1 MGKKTRE
8 SIAIF
13 GGSFDP
19 PHKGHQLIV
28 SNAVAILDIDRLVI
42 VPAYL
47 NPFKQNSLAPAKLR
61 LQWCQTL
68 FDPLEKVSVSDYE
81 IVQGKSI
88 YTADTVKHFQR
99 MYDVKYLII
108 GSDNLA
114 SLTKWHQYEWLNQQV
129 IWVVATRR
137 DSSFDTSMLRKW
149 IKIELDEAIS
159 STHIR
164 STQQLDG
171 IDQRIID
178 SVKQVFTQKELTNK
192 G

>member
-28 SNAVAILDIDRLVI
+28 SKAVAILDIDRLVI

-88 YTADTVKHFQR
+88 YTADTVKHFQK

-108 GSDNLA
+108 GSDNLE

-171 IDQRIID
+171 IDQRISD
-178 SVKQVFTQKELTNK
+178 SVKQVFTQKESTNK

>member
-28 SNAVAILDIDRLVI
+28 SKAVAILDIDRLVI

-88 YTADTVKHFQR
+88 YTTDTVKHFQK

-171 IDQRIID
+171 IDQRISD
-178 SVKQVFTQKELTNK
+178 SVKQVFTQKESTNK

>member
-1 MGKKTRE
+1 LGKKTRE

-28 SNAVAILDIDRLVI
+28 SKAVAILDIDRLVI

-88 YTADTVKHFQR
+88 YTTDTVKHFQK

-178 SVKQVFTQKELTNK
+178 SVKQVFKQKELTNK

>member
-1 MGKKTRE
+1 MGKKRKE

-28 SNAVAILDIDRLVI
+28 SKATVSLDIDRLFI

-47 NPFKQNSLAPAKLR
+47 NPFKQSSLAPAKLR

-68 FDPLEKVSVSDYE
+68 FDPLERVSVSDYE
-81 IVQGKSI
+81 ISQGKST
-88 YTADTVKHFQR
+88 YTADTVKYFQK
-99 MYDVKYLII
+99 MYDVNYLII
-108 GSDNLA
+108 GSDNLE
-114 SLTKWHQYEWLNQQV
+114 SLTKWHQYEWLNQEI
-129 IWVVATRR
+129 IWVVATRKN
-137 DSSFDTSMLRKW
+137 SSFDTSMLRKW
-149 IKIELDEAIS
+149 VKIELDEAIS

-171 IDQRIID
+171 IDNKIVD
-178 SVKQVFTQKELTNK
+178 SVKQVLTQKESKNK

>member
-28 SNAVAILDIDRLVI
+28 SKAVAILDIDRLVI

-88 YTADTVKHFQR
+88 YTTDTVKHFQK

-178 SVKQVFTQKELTNK
+178 SVKQVFKQKELTNK